1 MCPCVAPCRPAAPEG
16 GDHEDAGPDTA
27 AGTHAQQQVRGI
39 LPQTGKEYFISC
51 VSVCVTIQSLKR
63 PS

>member
-27 AGTHAQQQVRGI
+27 AGTHAQQQVRGNCHR
-39 LPQTGKEYFISC
+39 LGKNISFYVFLC
-51 VSVCVTIQSLKR
+51 V
-63 PS
+63 